1 MDKPF
6 KAYTLETFPLTKAKA
21 ALICP
26 FWADVDMNNGGDL
39 WSRETTD
46 PVLLQR
52 ASMEG
57 MLGLRRGTSVA

>member
-1 MDKPF
+1 MDKQF
-6 KAYTLETFPLTKAKA
+6 KAYTLETLPLTKARNKTA
-21 ALICP
+21 IICP
-26 FWADVDMNNGGDL
+26 FWTDVDLNNGGDL

-57 MLGLRRGTSVA
+57 MFNQGV